1 MVLHL
6 EAGTCPSG
14 HDSNRVDE
22 VAFDC
27 YQSRHYVAD
36 EDSDFEYRC
45 RGCDAEF
52 YYISGLLQHAESE
65 CLWRGSSPK
74 STPGQVPPLPTKPN
88 LRETAGLY
96 CERSSDCSQ

>member
-52 YYISGLLQHAESE
+52 YYISGLLQHAESDA
-65 CLWRGSSPK
+65 CG
-74 STPGQVPPLPTKPN
+74 
-88 LRETAGLY
+88 AGLHPSQPLGKFLHY
-96 CERSSDCSQ
+96 LRSRI